1 MFRESKNCK
10 QTECLLTSLR
20 PGRTTQHG
28 RQSQHDCLRLIV
40 VSFGETALCVSP
52 VITYKN
58 FPFCRSIL
66 SQSRNS
72 GRRFMMNLSGCAWFE
87 KGVTWHVLQVQ
98 EEKSTFISGKYPPW
112 SQTNWVRVNISFSPS
127 RTSGQKKYL
136 WKWYKLRAILCMDPG
151 NGKNERMFGLT
162 LPLVSRGCWSGPAH
176 QRFSHREV
184 LLDSQSSPWSWKT
197 DLDILWQIVV

>member
-1 MFRESKNCK
+1 MFTHQSSPRAYDATWEAKSTWLPEINRRVVQRNSSVRFTCYHV
-10 QTECLLTSLR
+10 QELPVLSQHLEPITELGTSL
-20 PGRTTQHG
+20 
-28 RQSQHDCLRLIV
+28 HDESLRMCLIW
-40 VSFGETALCVSP
+40 E
-52 VITYKN
+52 
-58 FPFCRSIL
+58 RSY
-66 SQSRNS
+66 S
-72 GRRFMMNLSGCAWFE
+72 
-87 KGVTWHVLQVQ
+87 TWHVLQVQ

-136 WKWYKLRAILCMDPG
+136 WKWYKLRAILWMDPG
-151 NGKNERMFGLT
+151 NGKNEQMFGLT
-162 LPLVSRGCWSGPAH
+162 LPLVSRGCLSGPAH

>member
-10 QTECLLTSLR
+10 QAECLLTSLR

-40 VSFGETALCVSP
+40 VSFEETALCVSP

-58 FPFCRSIL
+58 FPFCRSIF

-151 NGKNERMFGLT
+151 NGKTSE
-162 LPLVSRGCWSGPAH
+162 C
-176 QRFSHREV
+176 
-184 LLDSQSSPWSWKT
+184 LDSLFHWSPVVV
-197 DLDILWQIVV
+197 DLIQHINDSPTEKYCWIVKVVHEAGKLI